1 MRGGAAGPPQAE
13 LSQRKAW
20 EEADPCSRMD
30 TVLLVIPLSA
40 FLSLLPSQSQGHRQ
54 PRGAGEHQKRFQ
66 NCFQLCFPLIE
77 TFQRLVNLSAPI
89 FFTLPLVLR

>member
-1 MRGGAAGPPQAE
+1 MGPPQAE
-13 LSQRKAW
+13 LSQCKAW
-20 EEADPCSRMD
+20 EEADTCSRMD
-30 TVLLVIPLSA
+30 MVLLVIPLSA

-54 PRGAGEHQKRFQ
+54 PWGAGEHQKCFQ

-77 TFQRLVNLSAPI
+77 TFQRLVNLSALV